1 MTDFTR
7 REVLHL
13 GGLALGSAL
22 VGSSMLGCD
31 LLFLDPPLLPLVR
44 PEPGLAVA
52 ELRAAAAKVSVAER
66 PTRVLAYGGCFP
78 GPVIRVRAGE
88 TLRLGFTNDLAA
100 ETNLHFHGLHVDPG
114 VDDPFLHVHPGERH
128 VYELA
133 IPWEA
138 RGTYWY
144 HPHVHGRV
152 AVQLFAGL
160 AGAIVVDPPEEI
172 PGLAAAD
179 DHVLVLKDIT
189 LANGAV
195 ASHTAMDWRTG
206 KRGALSLVNGRLAR
220 VLSTTAG
227 LLRLRLLNANNA
239 RFYRLRLE
247 GLPMLQIASD
257 GGLLERPVERSE
269 IALAPGERAEL
280 LVPVIHSGLFWL
292 RDFGCGASSGMG
304 FPEPG
309 ACGPDGAEDLLLLAA
324 SGATA
329 PPEVPDRLVTVPR
342 LDPAA
347 ARERPV
353 LTLADG
359 MMGSGGMGGGM
370 MGGGRM
376 MGGFTI
382 NGRAFDPDRTDVRG
396 TLGATA
402 LWQVTNA
409 GMMHHPFHLHTY
421 SFQVVD
427 RNGVP
432 EPVRAWKDTVDLA
445 PGDTVRLV
453 VRYGDFGGRTVFHC
467 HIPEHE
473 DQGMMGVLE
482 V

>member
-1 MTDFTR
+1 MIDLTR
-7 REVLHL
+7 REVLRL
-13 GGLALGSAL
+13 GGIALGSAI
-22 VGSSMLGCD
+22 VGPSLLGCD
-31 LLFLDPPLLPLVR
+31 FHFADPPLLSLAR

-52 ELRAAAAKVSVAER
+52 ELRAAAAKLSVAER
-66 PTRVLAYGGCFP
+66 PARVLAYGGSYP

-88 TLRLGFTNDLAA
+88 TLRLGFTNDLAE
-100 ETNLHFHGLHVDPG
+100 ETNLHFHGLHLDPA

-133 IPWEA
+133 IPWDA
-138 RGTYWY
+138 QGTYWY

-172 PGLAAAD
+172 PGLAEAD

-189 LANGAV
+189 LVGEAV

-206 KRGALSLVNGRLAR
+206 KRGALSLVNGRTSC
-220 VLSTTAG
+220 VLSTAAG
-227 LLRLRLLNANNA
+227 LLRLRLLNASNA

-257 GGLLERPVERSE
+257 GGLLERPVERTE

-280 LVPVIHSGLFWL
+280 LVPVVRSGLFWL

-304 FPEPG
+304 GRGPG
-309 ACGPDGAEDLLLLAA
+309 ACGTGGAEDLLLLAA
-324 SGATA
+324 SGATP
-329 PPEVPDRLVTVPR
+329 PPELPSRLATIPR

-347 ARERPV
+347 ARERQD

-359 MMGSGGMGGGM
+359 MMGGGAMSGGG
-370 MGGGRM
+370 M

-382 NGRAFDPDRTDVRG
+382 NGRTFDPDRTDVRG

-421 SFQVVD
+421 AFQVVD